1 MFSIIVGIIVLII
14 TTVCNVVMFR
24 KAGYKGWEAVV
35 PYYNTWCMMKLIGLP
50 AWHAVIIFCGQVL
63 SVIPFIGALF
73 SIAYVLYML
82 CFTWMFYKTY
92 GVPISKFILSCFFA
106 PIVMPMIAFS
116 DKYNYQGPLYE
127 LKETK
132 FDIVIFIASIVG
144 GIVSTI
150 LVVVPLV
157 VGLLTSMYYSM
168 YMNSMF

>member
-1 MFSIIVGIIVLII
+1 MFAIVVGIIVLIV
-14 TTVCNVVMFR
+14 TTICNIVMFR

-63 SVIPFIGALF
+63 FVIPVIGALF
-73 SIAYVLYML
+73 SVAY
-82 CFTWMFYKTY
+82 MFYKTY
-92 GVPISKFILSCFFA
+92 GVTMSKFILSCFFA

-116 DKYNYQGPLYE
+116 DKYDYQGPLYE

-144 GIVSTI
+144 GIVSVI